1 MNAKGYAFLPD
12 TAWQREMED
21 SFPFVET
28 PDQLNT
34 VEEIKRDMERPVPMD
49 RLVAGDV
56 GYGKTEIAIRAA
68 FKAVQDGKQVAVLVP
83 TTLLVR
89 QHVETFIERFAGFPV
104 NVRALSRFQ
113 SAKEAKET
121 IAALATGEVDVV
133 IGTHRLLSSGVKF
146 RDLGLIIIDEEQRF
160 GVEHKEKLKDMKTN
174 VDVLSMS
181 ATPIPRTLEM
191 AITGIREM
199 STLAT
204 PPEERHPILTYI

>member
-1 MNAKGYAFLPD
+1 
-12 TAWQREMED
+12 
-21 SFPFVET
+21 
-28 PDQLNT
+28 
-34 VEEIKRDMERPVPMD
+34 MD

-113 SAKEAKET
+113 SPKESKET

-160 GVEHKEKLKDMKTN
+160 GVEHKEKLKTSRQM
-174 VDVLSMS
+174 LMCS
-181 ATPIPRTLEM
+181 PCRQPQFLE
-191 AITGIREM
+191 
-199 STLAT
+199 
-204 PPEERHPILTYI
+204 P